1 MPFLYERTW
10 TGCRSCLPF
19 PAHSLETTEPATF
32 YERFPR
38 LLLCLFYV
46 FRYPRRA
53 ASLSGTQWHHSI
65 SCPSYLVLHITSPR
79 MRSQGEISNPIPH
92 FVLISRFS
100 HLEKARIFSQRKTEE
115 RRREK
120 GREGERRRERERVAA
135 RTLCQSRQYE
145 MTTTTATKKKNTA
158 GAGAGGEDVVEGRTR
173 KEEGN
178 GVALAPKYKTRLNT
192 PQEEYRRRPQLTL
205 FLFFSSS
212 SFLLCFHSLPFRQ
225 NDNCCESCV

>member
-19 PAHSLETTEPATF
+19 PAHSLETTETATF

-79 MRSQGEISNPIPH
+79 RVKFKSNSTFCIDIP
-92 FVLISRFS
+92 
-100 HLEKARIFSQRKTEE
+100 IFSFGEGANFFPKKD
-115 RRREK
+115 RREK
-120 GREGERRRERERVAA
+120 EREGERRREKERERE
-135 RTLCQSRQYE
+135 SRR
-145 MTTTTATKKKNTA
+145 ALFVKAGSTK
-158 GAGAGGEDVVEGRTR
+158 
-173 KEEGN
+173 
-178 GVALAPKYKTRLNT
+178 
-192 PQEEYRRRPQLTL
+192 
-205 FLFFSSS
+205 
-212 SFLLCFHSLPFRQ
+212 
-225 NDNCCESCV
+225 